1 VRAATRA
8 QNYER
13 LKRLCADDAEALR
26 ATESPP
32 PSHVVGDD
40 IEATLI
46 GLIHETS
53 AAAKQAF
60 ALAKV
65 EAHPG
70 GSARGVRPVHRSGG
84 EGVRRTG
91 DRLGRAQA

>member
-1 VRAATRA
+1 
-8 QNYER
+8 
-13 LKRLCADDAEALR
+13 
-26 ATESPP
+26 
-32 PSHVVGDD
+32 VVGDE

-70 GSARGVRPVHRSGG
+70 GSAEVYALTPVRGRG
-84 EGVRRTG
+84 RR
-91 DRLGRAQA
+91 GRAPNW